1 MKFYFKIFILSSL
14 FFIFPFNIFS
24 QEAND
29 NLNQEQNLTQES
41 EITLNTPESEI
52 TLNFDNN
59 ESQFEPVSSVSGF
72 WVFVRMIF
80 VLLIIVGIIY
90 FIFRLLK
97 KSAEPGKDE
106 DPFLRKVSSI
116 TLSPGKSVQVVTL
129 LDKAYILGVA
139 DDSINLI
146 DQVNDIELINAM
158 NLYADKTSENIK
170 PKNFQEILTLFM
182 PNGNNLNQKSEN
194 KKTGFS
200 FFQKPKSK
208 ELDSET
214 LDLLNSLK
222 EKRLKE

>member
-1 MKFYFKIFILSSL
+1 MKFYFKIFILLFL
-14 FFIFPFNIFS
+14 FFIFPLNIFS
-24 QEAND
+24 QDANN
-29 NLNQEQNLTQES
+29 NLKQEQSVSQES
-41 EITLNTPESEI
+41 DITLDTPESEVA
-52 TLNFDNN
+52 LNFDNN
-59 ESQFEPVSSVSGF
+59 ETQFEPVSSVSGF
-72 WVFVRMIF
+72 WIFIRMIF
-80 VLLIIVGIIY
+80 VLIIIVGIIY
-90 FIFRLLK
+90 FIFRLIK

-129 LDKAYILGVA
+129 LDKAYILGVG

-146 DQVNDIELINAM
+146 DQVNDLELINAM
-158 NLYADKTSENIK
+158 NLYADKSSENIK
-170 PKNFQEILTLFM
+170 PKNFQEILNLFM
-182 PNGNNLNQKSEN
+182 PNGNTSNQKSES
-194 KKTGFS
+194 KKSGFS